1 MNSRIGEG
9 HMDPLEEGAVH
20 QAMPQGIIEHLAQT
34 SDRPQLSDRRKVHMR
49 LGDVIP
55 GTGVMRVKEETIPAI
70 RTEEKLQIHNP
81 YQGAMI
87 LGRGIQEMQSLETF
101 LTKLSRTN
109 ERSEK
114 SRRVF
119 KKPL

>member
-1 MNSRIGEG
+1 
-9 HMDPLEEGAVH
+9 
-20 QAMPQGIIEHLAQT
+20 MPQGIIEHLAQT
-34 SDRPQLSDRRKVHMR
+34 SDRPKTSDRRKVYMR

-70 RTEEKLQIHNP
+70 RTEKKLQIQNP
-81 YQGAMI
+81 YGGNDTRAGPSRDATSMATAFEP
-87 LGRGIQEMQSLETF
+87 LNRSLET
-101 LTKLSRTN
+101 LITKLSRTN

-119 KKPL
+119 RKP